1 LLGTNGGLA
10 KEVGAPCESSVTKP
24 RIVRGFVTT
33 VAVVAVSLSACGG
46 AGAASTPRAKVD
58 RFDSARAFRIL
69 RAQVERFG
77 HRPAGSAASRRTGDY
92 LRPLLPGGRFEAV
105 PGGLRNIVGVVPGTK
120 PAIVIGAH
128 YDTEALPEDFVG
140 ANDSAA
146 GTAAVVELSRAL
158 RKLKRAKGAPELRF
172 VLFDGE
178 EEPANRDFFESGMRG
193 SKAYVRKHK
202 REVGAIVLLDYV
214 ANKGISFPREDGSDV
229 KLWAR
234 LRAAAKRVG
243 VAKAFPDRTAGEV
256 VDDHTQFTDEGI
268 PGIDLIDFSYRY
280 RDTPQD
286 TVDKTS
292 ADSLDVAGEA
302 VYELIRTW

>member
-1 LLGTNGGLA
+1 MPASLA
-10 KEVGAPCESSVTKP
+10 
-24 RIVRGFVTT
+24 
-33 VAVVAVSLSACGG
+33 ACGG
-46 AGAASTPRAKVD
+46 AGAASVPSAKVD
-58 RFDSARAFRIL
+58 RFDEVRAFRIL

-77 HRPAGSAASRRTGDY
+77 NRPAGSPASRRAGDY

-128 YDTEALPEDFVG
+128 YDTEALPADFVG

-146 GTAAVVELSRAL
+146 GTAAVVELSRGL
-158 RKLKRAKGAPELRF
+158 RKLKRPKGAPELRF

-178 EEPANRDFFESGMRG
+178 EEPANRDFFTDGLRG
-193 SKAYVRKHK
+193 SNAYVRAHK
-202 REVGAIVLLDYV
+202 RDVGAIVLLDYV
-214 ANKGISFPREDGSDV
+214 ANKGVRFRREDGSDP

-243 VAKAFPDRTAGEV
+243 LIKAFPSSTQGEI
-256 VDDHTQFTDEGI
+256 VDDHTPFLDEGI
-268 PGIDLIDFSYRY
+268 PGIDLIDFSYKY

-292 ADSLDVAGEA
+292 PDSLDVAGEA